1 MDYSHITEIYIQK
14 MSNENNK
21 RIAKNTAFL
30 YIRMLLSIIISLY
43 TSRVVLQVLGEVNYG
58 IYGLVGSVV
67 AMFTFLNTAMSGA
80 TSRFLTH
87 EMAIGDKEKLRD
99 TFNSALIIHIGI
111 ALLIFVLAETIGLW
125 FLHNKLVI
133 PEGRMFAAEIVYQLS
148 IASMVI
154 TITQVPYNA
163 AIIAHEK
170 MDVYAYVELL
180 NVTLK
185 LVIVYILL
193 IGNFDKLILYA
204 ILVLCVT
211 TLIAFV
217 YRIYCVKHYEETHI
231 RIIFKPAIIKPMLTF
246 SLWDLYGNMS
256 VTARQQG
263 TNIILNLFFGVVL
276 NAASGIATMVQGI
289 ISGFSGNILQAFRP
303 QIIKNY
309 SLGNYAHMESLIKNA
324 IKFALLML
332 MIISVP
338 LCIELDYIMHLW
350 LGENVPQ
357 YAIIFCRILLIMN
370 LFGVINN
377 ILTIA
382 IHATGKIKRLSFI
395 SGSIALLNLPVIY
408 FIFKYLTEKP
418 EYAYITLM
426 VSAIC
431 MIIVELFIIRSLI
444 PSLKSFNIAKNC
456 IYTIFAGIISVLPI
470 VPIYIHCESSFYR
483 VIAITLVYA
492 MTLSTYSYFL
502 LLNKDN
508 RVYVNNLIKKIT
520 KRK

>member
-1 MDYSHITEIYIQK
+1 MG
-14 MSNENNK
+14 NENK
-21 RIAKNTAFL
+21 RIAKNTIFL
-30 YIRMLLSIIISLY
+30 YIRMLLSIVISLY

-87 EMAIGDKEKLRD
+87 EMAKGDKERLRD

-111 ALLIFVLAETIGLW
+111 ALLILVLAETIGLW

-133 PEGRMFAAEIVYQLS
+133 PEERMFAAEIVYQLS

-170 MDVYAYVELL
+170 MDIYAYVELL

-204 ILVLCVT
+204 VLVLCVSA
-211 TLIAFV
+211 LIAFI

-231 RIIFKPAIIKPMLTF
+231 RLVYKPTIIKPMLGF

-263 TNIILNLFFGVVL
+263 TNLILNIFFGVVL

-303 QIIKNY
+303 QIIK
-309 SLGNYAHMESLIKNA
+309 SYAIKEYARMENLMSNA
-324 IKFALLML
+324 IKFAVLML

-338 LCIELDYIMHLW
+338 LCIEIDYIMTLW
-350 LGENVPQ
+350 LGDVPQ
-357 YAIIFCRILLIMN
+357 YAPIFCRILLIMN
-370 LFGVINN
+370 FFGIINN
-377 ILTIA
+377 ILTIS
-382 IHATGKIKRLSFI
+382 IHATGKVKKLSFMA
-395 SGSIALLNLPVIY
+395 GTIALLNLPVIY
-408 FIFKYLTEKP
+408 ILFRFFTKSP
-418 EYAYITLM
+418 EYAYYILLC
-426 VSAIC
+426 SAAL
-431 MIIVELFIIRSLI
+431 MIIIELILIKSLI
-444 PSLKSFNIAKNC
+444 PSLNIIKIAWTCLN
-456 IYTIFAGIISVLPI
+456 TILAGMISI
-470 VPIYIHCESSFYR
+470 VPTIPIITGMEPSIIKVLTITTVYFI
-483 VIAITLVYA
+483 VLIAYCYFII
-492 MTLSTYSYFL
+492 LS
-502 LLNKDN
+502 NEN
-508 RVYVNNLIKKIT
+508 RQQIKLIINRYLKKI
-520 KRK
+520 KR